1 MKIIVFAAILS
12 VAFCLP
18 RPQSKEALP
27 VEQVADSEGKDVL
40 KILWPYTIL
49 KNNREFVADSVI

>member
-27 VEQVADSEGKDVL
+27 VEQVADSEG
-40 KILWPYTIL
+40 IRL
-49 KNNREFVADSVI
+49 KNTLTLYNTEK